1 MTTATP
7 PQAVHSDSVAP
18 DALLHEHAHRIRRH
32 VARMCANPEGGHL
45 GGSVSMAE
53 ILATLY
59 HAVLRIDPGA
69 PDAPDR
75 DVLILSKGHGAL
87 GLYAALADRGF
98 FPEEL
103 LAGYGSPDSPLTAHP
118 NPAVPGVEM
127 PTGSLGHGLAL
138 GVGTALDFRLSG
150 TDRRCF
156 VVLGDGELQE
166 GSVWEAAMMASA
178 LRLGRLVAVV
188 DANGLQ
194 ITGPVTAAMG
204 EPCLADRWRGF
215 GWDVREVDGHDP
227 AGLRAAFR
235 TAPRDDGPPTVVI
248 ARTVKGRGFPQV
260 EGQARSHYAR
270 LTDRQVTR
278 ALRVLDSEQQ
288 RRSAL

>member
-1 MTTATP
+1 MTTTTP
-7 PQAVHSDSVAP
+7 PQTVRPDTFAP
-18 DALLHEHAHRIRRH
+18 DALLREHAHRVRRQ
-32 VARMCANPEGGHL
+32 VAQMCANPEGGHL

-59 HAVLRIDPGA
+59 HAVLRIDPDA
-69 PDAPDR
+69 PEAPDR

-87 GLYAALADRGF
+87 GLYAALAGRGF
-98 FPEEL
+98 FPDEL
-103 LAGYGSPDSPLTAHP
+103 LSGYGSPDSQLTAHP
-118 NPAVPGVEM
+118 NPSVPGVEM

-156 VVLGDGELQE
+156 VLLGDGELQE

-178 LRLGRLVAVV
+178 LRLDRLVAVV

-204 EPCLADRWRGF
+204 EPCLAERWRGF
-215 GWDVREVDGHDP
+215 GWVVHEVDGHDP
-227 AGLRAAFR
+227 AELRAAFG
-235 TAPRDDGPPTVVI
+235 TVPRGDGLPTVVI

-260 EGQARSHYAR
+260 EGEARSHYAR
-270 LTDRQVTR
+270 LTDRQVKR
-278 ALRVLDSEQQ
+278 ALRLLDSEQQ
-288 RRSAL
+288 RSSAL

>member
-1 MTTATP
+1 MTTTTLPQTP
-7 PQAVHSDSVAP
+7 HRDTVIP
-18 DALLHEHAHRIRRH
+18 DALLREHARRIRGH

-59 HAVLRIDPGA
+59 HAELRIDPSS
-69 PDAPDR
+69 PKAPDR
-75 DVLILSKGHGAL
+75 DVLVLSKGHGAL
-87 GLYAALADRGF
+87 GLYAALAGRGF

-103 LAGYGSPDSPLTAHP
+103 LTGYGSPDSPLTAHP
-118 NPAVPGVEM
+118 NPALPGVEM

-150 TDRRCF
+150 ADRRCF

-204 EPCLADRWRGF
+204 EPCLTDRWRGF
-215 GWDVREVDGHDP
+215 GWAVHEVDGHDP
-227 AGLRAAFR
+227 AELRAAFA
-235 TAPRDDGPPTVVI
+235 TVPRADGLPTVVI

-270 LTDRQVTR
+270 LTDRQVKR
-278 ALRVLDSEQQ
+278 ALRVLDDEQQ
-288 RRSAL
+288 RSAAL